1 MTPDREALQVTRSL
15 ELAVTYTREVRAG
28 VERIWENVFDWEHLP
43 VLHET
48 YFNAVELIE
57 TGDWGW
63 RVALT
68 KNPGTEDRRMVL
80 EMRADRENVR
90 YRVQTL
96 AGDGAGTEIW
106 TLLTPAGPTRT
117 VVDVRY
123 YLPERDPQRLAALAD
138 KYRASC
144 ARLWDEDEAMMMRR
158 EEMTARAA
166 KPRPGSGASA
176 SLGPSAEAAPP
187 PAAPRRV

>member
-1 MTPDREALQVTRSL
+1 MTLDREALQVTRSL

-80 EMRADRENVR
+80 EC
-90 YRVQTL
+90 
-96 AGDGAGTEIW
+96 
-106 TLLTPAGPTRT
+106 GPTGRMSGT
-117 VVDVRY
+117 VSKRS
-123 YLPERDPQRLAALAD
+123 PE
-138 KYRASC
+138 
-144 ARLWDEDEAMMMRR
+144 
-158 EEMTARAA
+158 TAREQTF
-166 KPRPGSGASA
+166 GHC
-176 SLGPSAEAAPP
+176 
-187 PAAPRRV
+187 